1 MQNSPGP
8 NNFSLDKLQNIV
20 LTKCGS
26 FFKKLQGQWTLSLH
40 VYKNTYLFHI
50 IFASMHRLVW
60 CHRLRHEA
68 LSTCNVTQRITTGH
82 PSRCL
87 LEMRFYFWLISFK
100 PKFKRQIVFVEIYL
114 KQKNGNARWHG
125 AARSGNITSLSRK
138 IRYKFKIC
146 SRLQI
151 ICQQLSLYLCVNV
164 ILYKLSNSCASDG
177 N

>member
-60 CHRLRHEA
+60 YHRLRHEA

-82 PSRCL
+82 PSLCL
-87 LEMRFYFWLISFK
+87 LVMRFYFWLISFK

-114 KQKNGNARWHG
+114 KKKMATPDGTEQREVATLRIFPGKSDTNSKYAQG
-125 AARSGNITSLSRK
+125 
-138 IRYKFKIC
+138 YK
-146 SRLQI
+146 
-151 ICQQLSLYLCVNV
+151 
-164 ILYKLSNSCASDG
+164 
-177 N
+177 